1 MRALRAMSASTRSS
15 PVFRDAEAD
24 QALPAIGGSYDPEG
38 EACLG
43 HRDPAPRVAEAERGL
58 PIIGSPRVVCVCG
71 VRVWCGAACCVTVRC
86 AIVVKSC
93 RASRGPPESCFVACG
108 SSHISATGS
117 TAATQPPAF
126 WSWRTSSSKVSVN
139 RSIRV
144 HSHSPT
150 GVCRRGESRRRGKS
164 RSLSAALPSVGCLWN
179 GSSSSG
185 VFSSTSG
192 LVSGVSV
199 SPS

>member
-1 MRALRAMSASTRSS
+1 MYRSRAMASVRRSRCVSRSAESRQQPHRPTGVHR
-15 PVFRDAEAD
+15 RA
-24 QALPAIGGSYDPEG
+24 GGQQSG
-38 EACLG
+38 RKVRMGVQVLC
-43 HRDPAPRVAEAERGL
+43 
-58 PIIGSPRVVCVCG
+58 VVCVCG

-192 LVSGVSV
+192 LISGVSI